1 MLVHMELITNESTR
15 KKTLKRRQAGLLK
28 KTKELST
35 LCSIPA
41 CVVVYNTDD
50 DEANLAAW
58 PSIPEAKAILT
69 KVMDMP
75 EADRP
80 RRMLDPE
87 GFLQQQITKLR
98 RRIDTLKFERHH
110 HMIANI
116 IFELATG
123 HRKNMDDLSLEVLN
137 DVKLEVRRRL
147 KVVRECITKHRAQGE
162 ASSSMVMVPEATV
175 KPPPLGFDLNEAAPF
190 DDAPARE

>member
-1 MLVHMELITNESTR
+1 MELIANESTR

-28 KTKELST
+28 KAKELST
-35 LCSIPA
+35 LCSVPA

-50 DEANLAAW
+50 DADLVAW

-75 EADRP
+75 ETDRP

-87 GFLQQQITKLR
+87 GFLQQQIAKLR
-98 RRIDTLKFERHH
+98 RRIDTLRFEKHH
-110 HMIANI
+110 HMITNI

-123 HRKNMDDLSLEVLN
+123 RRKNVDDLSLEVLD
-137 DVKLEVRRRL
+137 DVKLEVSKRL
-147 KVVRECITKHRAQGE
+147 KVVRECIAKHRTQGE
-162 ASSSMVMVPEATV
+162 ASSSMVMAPEAAV
-175 KPPPLGFDLNEAAPF
+175 EPPPLGFDLNEAAPL
-190 DDAPARE
+190 DDVPARE